1 MGSASELDCHLLLAR
16 DLGLLENPAYQDLFK
31 QLSEVQL
38 MLAALIRQP
47 DGSRENDVN
56 SRTRSRGATS

>member
-16 DLGLLENPAYQDLFK
+16 DLERLENPAYQDLFK

-38 MLAALIRQP
+38 MLAALIRKI
-47 DGSRENDVN
+47 DGSRENDAN